1 MAYFCFAL
9 IGLINDYKNIC
20 YRNNNVCLVV
30 FMCINTFKKLLLVWK
45 GVIGGIFG
53 FVGMIFNVILNLVIF
68 NIKKGYSGVMGYG

>member
-1 MAYFCFAL
+1 
-9 IGLINDYKNIC
+9 
-20 YRNNNVCLVV
+20 
-30 FMCINTFKKLLLVWK
+30 MCINTFKKLLLVWK